1 MLSTT
6 ALHAVRAMGEL
17 ARLKAGSYAGAVAI
31 AEKIGAPRNYLGK
44 LLQTLSSHGL
54 VDSRKGA
61 GGGFRLA
68 RPADSI
74 TLYDVVEP
82 IDRVSRWNGCFLGNT
97 RCNGSCRIHRRYRP
111 VREAYLNM
119 LRQSTIEEVTR
130 SSESAAALSH
140 QGEAAY
146 EGHATHDDPRMPV

>member
-17 ARLKAGSYAGAVAI
+17 ADLEEGRYAGAVAI

-44 LLQTLSSHGL
+44 LLQSLSSHGL

-82 IDRVSRWNGCFLGNT
+82 IDRVSRWNGCFLGN
-97 RCNGSCRIHRRYRP
+97 RSCNGTCRIHRRYGP
-111 VREAYLNM
+111 VREAYLSM
-119 LRQSTIEEVTR
+119 LRESTIEEVAG
-130 SSESAAALSH
+130 SVVA
-140 QGEAAY
+140 GEAATLQ
-146 EGHATHDDPRMPV
+146 EAVAGGGR